1 MRKFVAFV
9 LGAAVVGSVALALPA
24 DAATRAATTVTIAG
38 TNGDYFGTVSS
49 PRPLKCAQNRK
60 ILVYKQLGATQVPSE
75 DQQIGSDN
83 ASNNG
88 GVYQWSIGNSGFK
101 KGKFYALA
109 RRTPECRRDTS
120 PTITR

>member
-1 MRKFVAFV
+1 MHRFAALV
-9 LGAAVVGSVALALPA
+9 LGAALVGSVALAAPA
-24 DAATRAATTVTIAG
+24 GAAQRAATTVTIAG

-60 ILVYKQLGATQVPSE
+60 IFVYKQLGAEQVPSE

-88 GVYQWSIGNSGFK
+88 GVYEWSIGNSGFK
-101 KGKFYALA
+101 HGKFYALA
-109 RRTPECRRDTS
+109 RRTPDCRRDTS